1 MAPRRYGVHCPDRTE
16 GNGRG
21 TYPRLHIKPFFLK
34 YCSQSFEL
42 YLNDSVDTEE
52 HAIALAKL
60 LASHFSIRGAHLTV
74 QARLSSQH
82 VSHILTGLSNW
93 LIQKLKASE
102 GKRDKEMTKKVSTLF
117 RALVQ
122 LVLGLEPNDA
132 LKLYVVLVTLSRCAS

>member
-1 MAPRRYGVHCPDRTE
+1 MMFP
-16 GNGRG
+16 
-21 TYPRLHIKPFFLK
+21 
-34 YCSQSFEL
+34 QSFEL

-82 VSHILTGLSNW
+82 ISHILTGLSNW
-93 LIQKLKASE
+93 LVQKLKASE

-132 LKLYVVLVTLSRCAS
+132 LKLYVVLVTLSQCAS

>member
-1 MAPRRYGVHCPDRTE
+1 MCPCQT
-16 GNGRG
+16 
-21 TYPRLHIKPFFLK
+21 FFQIMFP
-34 YCSQSFEL
+34 QSFEL

-60 LASHFSIRGAHLTV
+60 LASHFSIRGAHLVV

-93 LIQKLKASE
+93 LVQKLRDTE

-117 RALVQ
+117 KALVQ
-122 LVLGLEPNDA
+122 LVLGLEPTDA
-132 LKLYVVLVTLSRCAS
+132 LKLCVVLIILSRCLS